1 MKRERKGKE
10 KRGKGISTYLEMKEG
25 QRQRIRDNTGS
36 NRGRREH
43 GQQAKP
49 RGSTEGASE
58 GTVAIWMAR
67 TENGTSDGR
76 GRSQNTTEGQSAL
89 HKEKGR
95 EESRDG
101 YTDLR

>member
-43 GQQAKP
+43 GQQARP
-49 RGSTEGASE
+49 RGSTEGALE
-58 GTVAIWMAR
+58 GEEAIWMAR
-67 TENGTSDGR
+67 TDNDTSDGR
-76 GRSQNTTEGQSAL
+76 GRSQNMTEGQSAL
-89 HKEKGR
+89 HKEKGGGGK
-95 EESRDG
+95 EG
-101 YTDLR
+101 MAILT